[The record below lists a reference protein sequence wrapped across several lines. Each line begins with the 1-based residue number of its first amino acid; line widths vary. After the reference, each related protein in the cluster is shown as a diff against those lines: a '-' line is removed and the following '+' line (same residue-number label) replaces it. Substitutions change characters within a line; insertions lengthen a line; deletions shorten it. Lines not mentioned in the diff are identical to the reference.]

1 MHQNWRIELLINW
14 TTLPEAMQSICY
26 NAVVRMDAKMHAN
39 YVRKLLDEHT
49 CTLLLHVPI
58 TALAPTVHYCIYSVL
73 LDFNITE

>member
-49 CTLLLHVPI
+49 ALCSYSSLL
-58 TALAPTVHYCIYSVL
+58 IYSVL